1 MNEVKYLT
9 RGVKRRKVNGVNFPT
24 RSKEKEKGGEGVI
37 PFKLEKW
44 KSDELGVKGR
54 SIKW

>member
-37 PFKLEKW
+37 PFNW
-44 KSDELGVKGR
+44 RSGRVMNWELRGEV
-54 SIKW
+54 